1 MCEKTGAKIIYLDE
15 EDTKIY
21 EFKGRPSVKNDPK
34 GYNLMTFR
42 LPKTV
47 VKIMENRDSITYI
60 NVPKLKTHSMA
71 VVTLGIKNQWGFP
84 QHADRGKDHNY
95 NLHSKL
101 VDMYEFIQP
110 DITLTLSAYSM
121 GRYTCHPV

>member
-1 MCEKTGAKIIYLDE
+1 VCEKTGAKIIYLDE